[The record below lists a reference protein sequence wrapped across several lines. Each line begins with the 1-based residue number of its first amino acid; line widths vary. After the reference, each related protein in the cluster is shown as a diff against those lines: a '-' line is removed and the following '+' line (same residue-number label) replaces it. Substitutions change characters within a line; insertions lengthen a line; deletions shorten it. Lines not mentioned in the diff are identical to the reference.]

1 MTYRNSH
8 WPRSWQ
14 DLKPIRAGVTA
25 NLGECWITEMNKL
38 YLFNFFLLRTVSV
51 PEFAGLEWRT
61 INASSKRKN
70 GRRGLRQVITKQ
82 REVRTVSERASDFR
96 KKSIRLLLTLPV
108 TFKVTCWLLE
118 WIFASALTHMYD
130 WFSRATSLKEKAMVY
145 NHLWDLEVRNI
156 TSKTIW
162 MSLQCKPTDVSV
174 CLGYICWNHGIWHR
188 HLWSENTCT
197 RLQCHVLSAWLDTY

>member
-1 MTYRNSH
+1 MNILLLFNSNRSVIYRNSH

-25 NLGECWITEMNKL
+25 NLGECWITEINKL

-61 INASSKRKN
+61 INTSSKRGKMGGGYWDKLSQN
-70 GRRGLRQVITKQ
+70 SLKW
-82 REVRTVSERASDFR
+82 ELVSERASDFPK

-108 TFKVTCWLLE
+108 TFKVTCWLSE
-118 WIFASALTHMYD
+118 WIFASALARMCD
-130 WFSRATSLKEKAMVY
+130 WFSMATWLKEKAMVY
-145 NHLWDLEVRNI
+145 IHLWDLKEVRNI

-162 MSLQCKPTDVSV
+162 MLLQCKPTDVSV
-174 CLGYICWNHGIWHR
+174 VLGVYLLKSWD
-188 HLWSENTCT
+188 L
-197 RLQCHVLSAWLDTY
+197 A